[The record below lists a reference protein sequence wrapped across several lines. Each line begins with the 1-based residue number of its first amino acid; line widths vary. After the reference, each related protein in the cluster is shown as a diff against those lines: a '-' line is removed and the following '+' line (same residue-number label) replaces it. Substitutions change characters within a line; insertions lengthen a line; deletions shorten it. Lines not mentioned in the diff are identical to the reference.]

1 MRRAYI
7 DMREGENAG
16 GAASFMM
23 ASSQL
28 RPERHANGNTMESH
42 TDRKKIRWTPRPRA
56 RPGLHVKTEKLPFQ
70 RPVITHPEFTASA
83 IMAAERIDVRAISAF
98 EIIAKSPFTVKL
110 GQGGIAAI
118 FRYGAVVLFN
128 ASPQEKARLLDTL
141 AAHASG
147 AGDINAEEVST
158 IQVSPDEEEGPSGP
172 CIKIKNA
179 DRLRLQLIAEVMAKA
194 TMLSFQER
202 RAARDFDLS
211 EPLARDL
218 AEDGRFSAKPAEL
231 LKAVG
236 NMLLAENRLNGRAG
250 VLDRPDLL
258 WDNPGLSGLYA
269 RLEGDYELHDR
280 AAALDRKLTTLSH
293 TSETLVETMRYHSSH
308 RLEVAILLLIFT
320 ELCLGLYGHFG
331 H

>member
-1 MRRAYI
+1 MDSNI
-7 DMREGENAG
+7 DKR
-16 GAASFMM
+16 
-23 ASSQL
+23 
-28 RPERHANGNTMESH
+28 
-42 TDRKKIRWTPRPRA
+42 KIRWNPRPRT
-56 RPGLHVKTEKLPFQ
+56 RQGLHVKTEKLPFQ
-70 RPVITHPEFTASA
+70 RPVITHAEFTARA
-83 IMAAERIDVRAISAF
+83 IMAAERIDVRAIAAF

-128 ASPQEKARLLDTL
+128 ASPDEKARLLETI
-141 AAHASG
+141 AQHSSG
-147 AGDINAEEVST
+147 AGDVGAEETATV
-158 IQVSPDEEEGPSGP
+158 QVDADEEEGPAGP

-202 RAARDFDLS
+202 RAARDFDLA

>member
-1 MRRAYI
+1 M
-7 DMREGENAG
+7 D
-16 GAASFMM
+16 
-23 ASSQL
+23 
-28 RPERHANGNTMESH
+28 SH
-42 TDRKKIRWTPRPRA
+42 IDRKQIRWNPRPRTRA
-56 RPGLHVKTEKLPFQ
+56 GLHLKTEKLPYQ
-70 RPVITHPEFTASA
+70 RPVIAQAQFTASA
-83 IMAAERIDVRAISAF
+83 IMVAERMDLRALSGF
-98 EIIAKSPFTVKL
+98 EIIAKSPYMVKL
-110 GQGGIAAI
+110 GGGGIAAL

-128 ASPQEKARLLDTL
+128 ASEEEKARLLGTI
-141 AAHASG
+141 AAHSSG
-147 AGDINAEEVST
+147 SGDIGAEEVAM
-158 IQVSPDEEEGPSGP
+158 IHVGPDDEEGPAGQY
-172 CIKIKNA
+172 IKIKNA

-202 RAARDFDLS
+202 RAARDFDRS

-218 AEDGRFSAKPAEL
+218 AEDGRFSAKPSEL

-280 AAALDRKLTTLSH
+280 AVALDRKLTTLSH

-308 RLEVAILLLIFT
+308 RLETAIFLLIFV

-331 H
+331 GH

>member
-1 MRRAYI
+1 M
-7 DMREGENAG
+7 D
-16 GAASFMM
+16 
-23 ASSQL
+23 
-28 RPERHANGNTMESH
+28 SH
-42 TDRKKIRWTPRPRA
+42 IDRKQIRWNPRPRT
-56 RPGLHVKTEKLPFQ
+56 RPGLHLKTEKLPYQ
-70 RPVITHPEFTASA
+70 RPVIAQPQFTASA
-83 IMAAERIDVRAISAF
+83 IMVAERIDVRAVSGF
-98 EIIAKSPFTVKL
+98 EIIAKSPFMVRL
-110 GQGGIAAI
+110 GEGGVAAV
-118 FRYGAVVLFN
+118 FRYGAIVLFN
-128 ASPQEKARLLDTL
+128 ASSDEKARLLQTVTR
-141 AAHASG
+141 HASG
-147 AGDINAEEVST
+147 PGDTGTEEVAM
-158 IQVSPDEEEGPSGP
+158 VHVGPDEEEGPAGP
-172 CIKIKNA
+172 YIKIKNA

-202 RAARDFDLS
+202 RASRDFDRT

-218 AEDGRFSAKPAEL
+218 AEDGKFSAKPAEL

-280 AAALDRKLTTLSH
+280 ASALDRKLTTLSH

-308 RLEVAILLLIFT
+308 RLEQAILLLIFV

-331 H
+331 HAIG

>member
-1 MRRAYI
+1 
-7 DMREGENAG
+7 
-16 GAASFMM
+16 MM
-23 ASSQL
+23 APAPLPGSAPTFDTDTAS
-28 RPERHANGNTMESH
+28 MDSH
-42 TDRKKIRWTPRPRA
+42 TERKQIHWNPRPRTRA
-56 RPGLHVKTEKLPFQ
+56 GLHLKTEKLPYQ
-70 RPVITHPEFTASA
+70 RPVIPQLEFTASA
-83 IMAAERIDVRAISAF
+83 IMVAERMDVRALSGF
-98 EIIAKSPFTVKL
+98 EIIAKSPFMVKL
-110 GQGGIAAI
+110 GEGGIAAL

-128 ASPQEKARLLDTL
+128 ATPDEKAHLLQTL
-141 AAHASG
+141 AAYSSG
-147 AGDINAEEVST
+147 AGDPGTEETAT
-158 IQVSPDEEEGPSGP
+158 IQVGPDDEEGPAGAF
-172 CIKIKNA
+172 IKVKNA

-202 RAARDFDLS
+202 RAAHDFDRS

-218 AEDGRFSAKPAEL
+218 AEDGRFSAKPSEL

-269 RLEGDYELHDR
+269 RLEGEYELHDR

-308 RLEVAILLLIFT
+308 RLETAIFLLIFV

>member
-1 MRRAYI
+1 
-7 DMREGENAG
+7 
-16 GAASFMM
+16 
-23 ASSQL
+23 
-28 RPERHANGNTMESH
+28 MESQIN
-42 TDRKKIRWTPRPRA
+42 RKRIRWNPRPRT

-70 RPVITHPEFTASA
+70 RPVIARHEFTASA
-83 IMAAERIDVRAISAF
+83 IMVAERIDVRAIAEF
-98 EIIAKSPFTVKL
+98 EIIAKSPFLVRL
-110 GQGGIAAI
+110 GHGGIAAI
-118 FRYGAVVLFN
+118 FRYGALVLFN
-128 ASPQEKARLLDTL
+128 ASAEEKARLLDTI
-141 AAHASG
+141 AAHSSG
-147 AGDINAEEVST
+147 PGDTGAEEATTV
-158 IQVSPDEEEGPSGP
+158 QVKPEEEEGPSGP
-172 CIKIKNA
+172 YINIKNA

-194 TMLSFQER
+194 AMLSFQER

-218 AEDGRFSAKPAEL
+218 AEDGRFSAKPSEL

-236 NMLLAENRLNGRAG
+236 NMLLADNRLNGRTG

-258 WDNPGLSGLYA
+258 WDNPALSGMYA

-293 TSETLVETMRYHSSH
+293 TSETLVDTMRYHSSH
-308 RLEVAILLLIFT
+308 RLEVAILLLIFV

>member
-1 MRRAYI
+1 MDSPI
-7 DMREGENAG
+7 
-16 GAASFMM
+16 
-23 ASSQL
+23 
-28 RPERHANGNTMESH
+28 ER
-42 TDRKKIRWTPRPRA
+42 KQIRWTPRPRT

-70 RPVITHPEFTASA
+70 RPVIPHAQVPATA
-83 IMAAERIDVRAISAF
+83 IMAAERIDVRAIGEF

-110 GQGGIAAI
+110 GQGGIAAV

-128 ASPQEKARLLDTL
+128 ASMDEKARLLETI
-141 AAHASG
+141 AQHSSG
-147 AGDINAEEVST
+147 AGDTGAGETAT
-158 IQVSPDEEEGPSGP
+158 IQVSADEEEGPTGP

-194 TMLSFQER
+194 AMLSFQER
-202 RAARDFDLS
+202 RAARDFDLA

-280 AAALDRKLTTLSH
+280 AATLDRKLTTLSH